1 LNRTSL
7 PEGLF
12 SFVRTA
18 ELGSFA
24 AAAAALGVTP
34 AAVGQT
40 VKRLENQ
47 FGVKLINRTTRKMSL
62 TPEGWLLLN
71 RCKKPLAELDE
82 IARLFDESRGV
93 VSGRLRITAPLELG
107 RRHLLPIIA
116 DFYSRHPEIEIEL
129 DVSDRLR
136 DFVDDPVDLAFRLS
150 RPEDSSLI
158 ARPISDLQAVTIASP
173 DYLAKRGEPRHP
185 QDLDSHSCIGYRY
198 PTTGAIY
205 PWSFLINGRE
215 QLYTPKCAIVVNDP
229 ETSCEAAA
237 LGLGILQTGSN
248 YAAPYLVDGQLLV
261 VMEQFVSTTRTIY
274 LCYPSRDHV
283 PLRVRAFIDHA
294 LNALGRDRFILSPA
308 SASGRRPNEGGAN
321 QKLTV

>member
-1 LNRTSL
+1 MNRAHLCESL
-7 PEGLF
+7 I

-24 AAAAALGVTP
+24 SAAAALGVTP

-40 VKRLENQ
+40 VKRLEDR

-71 RCKKPLAELDE
+71 SCKKPLAELDE

-93 VSGRLRITAPLELG
+93 IAGRLRITAPLELG

-116 DFYSRHPEIEIEL
+116 DFYNQHPRIEIDL
-129 DVSDRLR
+129 DVSDRVR

-150 RPEDSSLI
+150 RPEDSTLI
-158 ARPISDLQAVTIASP
+158 ARPISDLQAVTVASP
-173 DYLAKRGEPRHP
+173 QYLAKYGEPRHL
-185 QDLDSHSCIGYRY
+185 QDLDNHICIGYRY

-205 PWSFLINGRE
+205 PWSFVINGEE
-215 QLYTPKCAIVVNDP
+215 QRYNARCALVVNDP

-248 YAAPYLVDGQLLV
+248 YAAPYIAEGRLTLL
-261 VMEQFVSTTRTIY
+261 MQQFIAITRTIY
-274 LCYPSRDHV
+274 LCYPSRDHI

-294 LNALGRDRFILSPA
+294 LAALGRDRFL
-308 SASGRRPNEGGAN
+308 
-321 QKLTV
+321 L